1 MPCRRVCACLLCGLC
16 WLLGYVDRARHSVY
30 RTATAPSFLCR
41 AVGCRWL
48 SIAWHSAGACQRKR
62 VPTSWKPANVLYLA
76 CYEHC
81 HWRVVLASDCKAGSH
96 WVGFRMKRMF
106 TIVAGIVLLLL
117 GSVLPGGS
125 FLLAMGT
132 MLLICASP
140 WFRQCLQWLRT
151 RYTWINKMMTWLEN
165 KMGDRIGSVLKLT
178 KPGYEPKPG
187 DHGT

>member
-1 MPCRRVCACLLCGLC
+1 
-16 WLLGYVDRARHSVY
+16 
-30 RTATAPSFLCR
+30 
-41 AVGCRWL
+41 
-48 SIAWHSAGACQRKR
+48 
-62 VPTSWKPANVLYLA
+62 
-76 CYEHC
+76 
-81 HWRVVLASDCKAGSH
+81 
-96 WVGFRMKRMF
+96 MKRMF

-151 RYTWINKMMTWLEN
+151 RYTRINKMMTWLEN

>member
-1 MPCRRVCACLLCGLC
+1 
-16 WLLGYVDRARHSVY
+16 
-30 RTATAPSFLCR
+30 
-41 AVGCRWL
+41 
-48 SIAWHSAGACQRKR
+48 
-62 VPTSWKPANVLYLA
+62 
-76 CYEHC
+76 
-81 HWRVVLASDCKAGSH
+81 
-96 WVGFRMKRMF
+96 MKRMF